1 MFSSDL
7 IKNRPCFSLIN
18 FRNNVTAH
26 QFILFFSM
34 TNTAKKN
41 SPASPGKAISLVK
54 ASTPPKKLKTNRSP
68 LKSMTSA
75 RDQQIR
81 YKEVGIEGVCLA
93 FAFKPDGVHPSFMG
107 PLIRALDEDED
118 QKSAGNILF
127 LTQARHSNGS
137 NTIAQTPSM
146 TGKMYPTD
154 VIVMSIDDEN
164 KTFVSAVDD
173 LIKVLHNV
181 ATSDNCRG
189 SWQFSIPT
197 FVNKGSA
204 TPPSVPAMS
213 TISSMKTASLS
224 SIGFMNTVIQ
234 RNSCAIMSTEMIFWK
249 LYLEK
254 QIKVGLYWKLWQM
267 MNMIFSDCIWFLHE
281 LFLANCRQLIAK

>member
-1 MFSSDL
+1 MTLISMFSSDL

-68 LKSMTSA
+68 LKSMKSA

-213 TISSMKTASLS
+213 T
-224 SIGFMNTVIQ
+224 
-234 RNSCAIMSTEMIFWK
+234 
-249 LYLEK
+249 YLLNE
-254 QIKVGLYWKLWQM
+254 
-267 MNMIFSDCIWFLHE
+267 DCITFIKRFYEHSDTKE
-281 LFLANCRQLIAK
+281 QLCNNEYRDDILEAVFGEADKGWTILEAMADDEYDLL

>member
-68 LKSMTSA
+68 LKSMKSA

-154 VIVMSIDDEN
+154 FIVMSIDDEN

-213 TISSMKTASLS
+213 T
-224 SIGFMNTVIQ
+224 
-234 RNSCAIMSTEMIFWK
+234 
-249 LYLEK
+249 YLLNE
-254 QIKVGLYWKLWQM
+254 
-267 MNMIFSDCIWFLHE
+267 DCITFIKRFYEHSDTKE
-281 LFLANCRQLIAK
+281 QLCNNEYRDDILEAVFGEADKGWTILEAMADDEYDLL

>member
-1 MFSSDL
+1 MLISMFFSDL

-18 FRNNVTAH
+18 FKNNVTAH

-41 SPASPGKAISLVK
+41 SPTSPGKAISLVK

-68 LKSMTSA
+68 LKSMKSA

-213 TISSMKTASLS
+213 T
-224 SIGFMNTVIQ
+224 
-234 RNSCAIMSTEMIFWK
+234 
-249 LYLEK
+249 YLLNE
-254 QIKVGLYWKLWQM
+254 
-267 MNMIFSDCIWFLHE
+267 DCITFIKRFYEHSDTKE
-281 LFLANCRQLIAK
+281 QLCNNEYRDDILEAVFGEADKGWTILEAMADDEYDLL